1 MITAFG
7 LRHIWLMHQLQGASS
22 AVDCRSSLLDEP
34 STPLRT
40 ALRGYFF
47 RPTAGVFTYVLRDS
61 ARDPTLCGFAQA
73 RALRPISPWAGH
85 RPGPALN
92 VVCMAPVLDSSEDA
106 ATIWYRLLLHL
117 CIAAGEQRVQR
128 LFARLPA
135 DGPTE
140 DVFRQASFA
149 VYCHE
154 RIFSLSD
161 TVAPGKSSPRM
172 AILRSEDAWDLQRL
186 WARATPQL
194 VSQAE
199 GLNGLGDTSTSPNVL
214 LSDAERGYLWRS
226 NHGEIQGYLHLVLRP
241 RGVWLRL
248 LVHPDAADSYGA
260 MLDHALDVLGEHPPR
275 ALYCAVRDYE
285 GYGQAEL
292 EERGFRHVEDHSL
305 LVKHTTVRVR
315 EARRQLVPSLEKRAE
330 IAPTVSGTG
339 GREA

>member
-7 LRHIWLMHQLQGASS
+7 LRHIWLVHQLEGASS
-22 AVDCRSSLLDEP
+22 AVDCRSGLLDEP
-34 STPLRT
+34 YAPLRT
-40 ALRGYFF
+40 ALQGYFF

-61 ARDPTLCGFAQA
+61 ARGPNLCGFAQA
-73 RALRPISPWAGH
+73 RTLRSISHWAGH

-117 CIAAGEQRVQR
+117 CIAAGEQQVQR
-128 LFARLPA
+128 LFARLPSDSPA
-135 DGPTE
+135 E

-154 RIFSLSD
+154 RIFSLPEAMA
-161 TVAPGKSSPRM
+161 VGKSSSRM
-172 AILRSEDAWDLQRL
+172 VPVRSEDAWDLQRL

-199 GLNGLGDTSTSPNVL
+199 GFNGPGGTSTLPNML
-214 LSDAERGYLWRS
+214 QPDADRGYVWRGD
-226 NHGEIQGYLHLVLRP
+226 HGELQGYLHLLLRP

-260 MLDHALDVLGEHPPR
+260 MLDHALDVLGEHPGR
-275 ALYCAVRDYE
+275 AVYCAVRDYE
-285 GYGQAEL
+285 GYGRVEL
-292 EERGFRHVEDHSL
+292 EERGFRHLEDHSL

-315 EARRQLVPSLEKRAE
+315 EPRRQLVPSLEKRAE
-330 IAPTVSGTG
+330 VAPTVSRTG
-339 GREA
+339 GQEA